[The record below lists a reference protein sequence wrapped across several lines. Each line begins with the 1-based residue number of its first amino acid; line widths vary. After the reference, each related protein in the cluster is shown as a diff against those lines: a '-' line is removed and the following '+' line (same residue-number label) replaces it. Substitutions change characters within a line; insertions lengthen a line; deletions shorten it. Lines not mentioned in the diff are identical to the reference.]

1 MPYRCLQGRKKPKY
15 ETRWTYLISEPLH
28 LLKREATCT
37 HTNTHIQTPHHTVFT
52 LLHVLA
58 VLAWHDLFIWGS
70 LGSGK
75 TGARTWCF
83 LPWWRCILFAD
94 LERHWK
100 RAATCSPFIRDDYYC
115 SSTIVTC
122 CDMLWHILTHSDM
135 LHTILQYDC
144 EYAKTDRCRALAA
157 RCCKLQ
163 DAWRCL

>member
-15 ETRWTYLISEPLH
+15 ETRWTYLISKPLH
-28 LLKREATCT
+28 LLKRGYMHSHKHTYTNPPSHCIHTLTCT
-37 HTNTHIQTPHHTVFT
+37 CSTCMAWSPHLGQFGQWQNWGTNLVFFA
-52 LLHVLA
+52 LVALY
-58 VLAWHDLFIWGS
+58 
-70 LGSGK
+70 
-75 TGARTWCF
+75 
-83 LPWWRCILFAD
+83 LFAD

-122 CDMLWHILTHSDM
+122 CDMLWHILAHSDM